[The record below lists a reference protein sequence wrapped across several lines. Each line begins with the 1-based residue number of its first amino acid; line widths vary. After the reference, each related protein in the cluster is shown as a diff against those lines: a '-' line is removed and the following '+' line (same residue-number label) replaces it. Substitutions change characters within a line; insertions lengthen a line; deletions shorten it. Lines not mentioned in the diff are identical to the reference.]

1 MASMLPPVGVVICR
15 RRAVVAHSK
24 EELMSDVLRKVVRRS
39 VGAAY
44 YFFQLK

>member
-1 MASMLPPVGVVICR
+1 
-15 RRAVVAHSK
+15 VAHSK